1 VIDRCFQDHWVD
13 VAAGDERSLLS
24 RAIDGDVRA
33 KNELFDRWLP
43 VVLAWV
49 KAIGGPRIDPE
60 DVTHEVFIVVLTR
73 LETLQSQAAFQAWLY
88 GITRRI
94 IAKHRRR
101 VWIQRWVGAPDDELP
116 DHGSDPHSR
125 YQQSEVSRRVQEI
138 LEAMPAKQREVLVL
152 CDFEER
158 SNPEVAELLGV
169 PLGTVA
175 SRLRL
180 ARARFQKEAYAVSL
194 SASTEGA

>member
-1 VIDRCFQDHWVD
+1 
-13 VAAGDERSLLS
+13 VAAGEESALLT
-24 RAIDGDVRA
+24 RAIEGDVRA
-33 KNELFDRWLP
+33 KNQLFDRWLP

-73 LETLQSQAAFQAWLY
+73 LETLRSHEAFQAWLY

-101 VWIQRWVGAPDDELP
+101 AWIQRWVGAPDDQLP
-116 DHGSDPHSR
+116 DQGDDPHQR

-138 LEAMPAKQREVLVL
+138 LELLPAKQREVLVL

-169 PLGTVA
+169 PLGTIA

-180 ARARFQKEAYAVSL
+180 ARARFQKEAHAVSL
-194 SASTEGA
+194 SVSTEGA